1 MSGANMSEYTI
12 NHRPRRLRE
21 GDKVTFEVGGVTYR
35 YEVEGG
41 RYLNR
46 LDHPNDAVF
55 KALGVD
61 AEGVSREAY
70 GYNPDLSGSWPV
82 SKPRDF
88 AALCRLVNALYD
100 EIARQASPKQQA
112 ASGTATPQVS
122 SSRPKVGDRVI
133 IVPGED
139 LTETHIGMK
148 GRLLRDDRDGC
159 PFRVQLDVGL
169 DGYFA
174 EDEVQA
180 IPEEESSKPPSL
192 VSLGFDWFP
201 SMPDRIGEMSQYR
214 FETREE
220 ATQYAQKNCTSG
232 TFFVAEIFAGSIKRF
247 TTKLVEEDV

>member
-1 MSGANMSEYTI
+1 MSEYTI
-12 NHRPRRLRE
+12 NRRPKRLRE

-70 GYNPDLSGSWPV
+70 GYNPNLSGSWPE

-100 EIARQASPKQQA
+100 EIAARQASPKQQA

-133 IVPGED
+133 IVQGSAAEGSD
-139 LTETHIGMK
+139 MLGKK
-148 GRLLRDDRDGC
+148 GRLTKDDGTGLPFAVLIDDDGETSW
-159 PFRVQLDVGL
+159 FL
-169 DGYFA
+169 
-174 EDEVQA
+174 EDEVQV
-180 IPEEESSKPPSL
+180 IPEEEPSKPPSL

-201 SMPDRIGEMSQYR
+201 SVPNRVGEMSEER

-220 ATQYAQKNCTSG
+220 ATQNAQEVCTSG
-232 TFFVAEIFAGSIKRF
+232 TFYVAEIFAGSIKRF